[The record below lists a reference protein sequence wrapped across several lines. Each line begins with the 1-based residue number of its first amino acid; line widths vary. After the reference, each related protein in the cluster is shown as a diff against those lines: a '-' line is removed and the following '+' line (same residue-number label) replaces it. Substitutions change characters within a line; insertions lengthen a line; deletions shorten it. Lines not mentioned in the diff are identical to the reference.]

1 LVVGIV
7 VITAA
12 VVCELCIVVVD
23 FVVEVPPPVLLPQSY
38 LLSKNSQNK
47 EKN

>member
-23 FVVEVPPPVLLPQSY
+23 FVVEVPPPVLPQSY

-47 EKN
+47 E